1 MHIEFCHTDSYLSEA
16 PERWHNPFARLRD
29 DNIANQQT
37 SKRATNIKNAQIKGK
52 SGSCDVCDL
61 FA

>member
-1 MHIEFCHTDSYLSEA
+1 LLFFRPAPGIALA

-52 SGSCDVCDL
+52 SGSCDVRV
-61 FA
+61 